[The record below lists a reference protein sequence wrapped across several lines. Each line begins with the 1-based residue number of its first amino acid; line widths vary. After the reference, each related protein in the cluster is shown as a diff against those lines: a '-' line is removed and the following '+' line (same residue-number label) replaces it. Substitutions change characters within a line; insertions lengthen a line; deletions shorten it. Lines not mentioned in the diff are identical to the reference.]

1 MKRRKFLN
9 STLAASTST
18 VFLGSLSIGSAAAPK
33 HNFKLHYAPH
43 FNMFKNLGGKD
54 PIDQLKFA
62 ADQGFTAWEDNQM
75 KKKPIDLQKKIAA
88 TMEALKMKMGVFVA
102 HGSIGRTT
110 FVRKDNG
117 IWASV
122 LQDIRDS
129 IEVAKRVNAK

>member
-9 STLAASTST
+9 STLAASAST
-18 VFLGSLSIGSAAAPK
+18 AFLGALSNSGSAAAPK
-33 HNFKLHYAPH
+33 HTFKLNYAPH
-43 FNMFKNLGGKD
+43 FNMFNNLGGKD

-62 ADQGFTAWEDNQM
+62 ADQGFSAWEDNQM

-110 FVRKDNG
+110 FVKKDIG
-117 IWASV
+117 V
-122 LQDIRDS
+122 
-129 IEVAKRVNAK
+129 

>member
-9 STLAASTST
+9 STLAASAST
-18 VFLGSLSIGSAAAPK
+18 AFLGALSTGSAASPK
-33 HNFKLHYAPH
+33 HTFKLHYAPH

-75 KKKPIDLQKKIAA
+75 KKKPIDLQKKITA

-102 HGSIGRTT
+102 H
-110 FVRKDNG
+110 
-117 IWASV
+117 
-122 LQDIRDS
+122 
-129 IEVAKRVNAK
+129 